1 MTSSSST
8 ADREAWLR
16 ARKELLEKEKAYTR
30 QGDELA
36 ALRRALPRLKVDQDY
51 VFDSPAGPVSLAD
64 LFDGRS
70 QLIVQHFM
78 FGPDWEA
85 GCPSCSF
92 WADGYNPLVVHLNQR
107 DTSLVVVSRA
117 PIDKIEAYRQ
127 RMGWDF
133 NWVSSL
139 NNDFNFDFNV
149 TASEA
154 DNQRGS
160 MNYNYADGPVHMQEL
175 PGASFFVR
183 DDDGTIWHTYS
194 TYGRGLEHF
203 NATYALLDLTSNGR
217 SEDGLPFPMAWVRR
231 KDEY

>member
-1 MTSSSST
+1 MTNSASS

-16 ARKELLEKEKAYTR
+16 ARRELLEKEKAYTR

-36 ALRRALPRLKVDQDY
+36 AMRRALPRRRVEESY
-51 VFDSPAGPVSLAD
+51 VFDSPEGQISLAE

-92 WADGYNPLVVHLNQR
+92 WADGYDPLVVHLNQR

-117 PIDKIEAYRQ
+117 PIDKIEAYRR
-127 RMGWDF
+127 RMGWQF

-139 NNDFNFDFNV
+139 NNRFNFDFSV
-149 TASEA
+149 SATAE
-154 DNQRGS
+154 DNERGS
-160 MNYNYADGPVHMQEL
+160 MSYNYADGPVQMQEL
-175 PGASFFVR
+175 PGASVFVE
-183 DDDGTIWHTYS
+183 DDDSTIWHTYS
-194 TYGRGLEHF
+194 TYGRGLEAF
-203 NATYALLDLTSNGR
+203 NSTYSLLDLTSLGR
-217 SEDGLPFPMAWVRR
+217 NEGDLPFPMAWVRR